1 MRNGAPY
8 IFIVTNFLAPAL
20 ECEGRMLG
28 TIIARARMTHDH
40 WHKTRGVCGFESPL
54 A

>member
-1 MRNGAPY
+1 MRNDAPN

-28 TIIARARMTHDH
+28 TIIARTDD
-40 WHKTRGVCGFESPL
+40 P
-54 A
+54 

>member
-28 TIIARARMTHDH
+28 YNCAH
-40 WHKTRGVCGFESPL
+40 G
-54 A
+54 